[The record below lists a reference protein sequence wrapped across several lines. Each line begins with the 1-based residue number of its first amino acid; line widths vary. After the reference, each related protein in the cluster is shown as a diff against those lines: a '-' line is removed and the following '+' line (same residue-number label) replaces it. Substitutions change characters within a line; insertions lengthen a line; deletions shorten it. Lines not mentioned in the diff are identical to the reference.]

1 MNIKRVFLL
10 LVISVIGFTHCKNKS
25 NEPSPTMTSSGFLTV
40 SGTTETLSVS
50 YNNSKPYQITGTA
63 STGIYTSLA
72 ASFPN
77 GQPNAGFAVTFP
89 STNLNLFIYN
99 SSNGSQYNAT
109 SGSATIQVSSTFT
122 TTINFTN
129 VTFTSSQNSS
139 QTFVAS
145 GQMINVN

>member
-1 MNIKRVFLL
+1 MNKLFLL
-10 LVISVIGFTHCKNKS
+10 LLLITSMIGFTNCKNKS
-25 NEPSPTMTSSGFLTV
+25 NDPSPTSSGFLTV
-40 SGTTETLSVS
+40 SGTTETLSVT

-63 STGIYTSLA
+63 ATGIYTSLA

-77 GQPNAGFAVTFP
+77 GQPNAGFTVTFP

-109 SGSATIQVSSTFT
+109 SGSATIQVSSSFT

-139 QTFVAS
+139 QTFTAS
-145 GQMINVN
+145 GQMVNVN